1 MTSSLDAT
9 QMLPAPVWEDP
20 RVHLLDDI
28 WLLTLFVITLAVGV
42 PWFISALDVEVGA
55 AMLGLLALAGIHVA
69 FTALAARVH
78 ALTPWRRRGL
88 GALHAAGVI
97 LVALIWHYAGGLQNP
112 MFLLVFALPVT
123 GAIFL
128 SRWQPYFMA
137 AVATLA
143 VAAIALI
150 EAPELRWYASGL
162 NATGAWAAALLASFA
177 SELRAPF
184 PGFYAPTG
192 YFIVLLEVFAVLV
205 FACAAA
211 AEYVGTV
218 VDRLYAHVTSARGE
232 AERAQEL
239 WLGLVEG
246 LPVPALL
253 VDANTLQIICVSDR
267 LEPTFCSSGTPPA
280 VGGQLL
286 ETIQFSYPE
295 IIQELVTG
303 IGGSARNVVVRVG
316 PDLHVTSVH
325 VQHVSHH
332 GRRLALVL
340 IESATEEFHLRS
352 ALDNAEQAV
361 LVIDS
366 GARVLALNKPALS
379 LFPNARVGADACELL
394 AQPDTVPRWWEQ
406 GLAGRRKMHL
416 RILPRVF
423 QVTSSVVAVP
433 GEEERIHIVAFLP
446 VARADSLDPS
456 QTGLVLTRSPAV
468 HR

>member
-1 MTSSLDAT
+1 MTSLDAT
-9 QMLPAPVWEDP
+9 QVLPAPVWEDP

-42 PWFISALDVEVGA
+42 PWFVSSLDVEIGA
-55 AMLGLLALAGIHVA
+55 ALLGLLALAGIHVA

-78 ALTPWRRRGL
+78 ALTLWRRRGL
-88 GALHAAGVI
+88 GALHAAGVV

-128 SRWQPYFMA
+128 SRWQPYLMA

-143 VAAIALI
+143 VAAVALI
-150 EAPELRWYASGL
+150 EAPELRWYASGSH
-162 NATGAWAAALLASFA
+162 TGAWVAAALGSFT
-177 SELRAPF
+177 SGVRAPF

-205 FACAAA
+205 FACAVA

-218 VDRLYAHVTSARGE
+218 VDRLYTHVTSARGE

-253 VDANTLQIICVSDR
+253 VDANTLQIICASDR
-267 LEPTFCSSGTPPA
+267 LEPTYCASGAPPA
-280 VGGQLL
+280 VGGHLL
-286 ETIQFSYPE
+286 ETLSFTYPE

-303 IGGSARNVVVRVG
+303 IGGSARNVVLRVG
-316 PDLHVTSVH
+316 SDLRVTQVH

-332 GRRLALVL
+332 GRRFALML
-340 IESATEEFHLRS
+340 IDSVTEEFYLRS

-361 LVIDS
+361 LIIDS
-366 GARVLALNKPALS
+366 NARVLALNKPALS
-379 LFPNARVGADACELL
+379 LFPNASVGADAATLL
-394 AQPDTVPRWWEQ
+394 AQPDTPPRWWEQ
-406 GLAGRRKMHL
+406 GLVGRRKMHL
-416 RILPRVF
+416 RILPRIF
-423 QVTSSVVAVP
+423 QVTSSVVALP

-456 QTGLVLTRSPAV
+456 QTGVTTLTRSPAV

>member
-1 MTSSLDAT
+1 MTSLDET
-9 QMLPAPVWEDP
+9 QLLPAPVWEDP

-42 PWFISALDVEVGA
+42 PWFASSLDVEIGA
-55 AMLGLLALAGIHVA
+55 ALLGLLALAGIHVA

-88 GALHAAGVI
+88 GALHAAGVV

-123 GAIFL
+123 AAIFL
-128 SRWQPYFMA
+128 SRWQPYLMA

-143 VAAIALI
+143 VASVALI
-150 EAPELRWYASGL
+150 EAPELRWYASGF
-162 NATGAWAAALLASFA
+162 NGPGAWVAAALASFG
-177 SELRAPF
+177 SGLKTPF

-218 VDRLYAHVTSARGE
+218 VDRLYTHVASARGE

-253 VDANTLQIICVSDR
+253 VDANTLQIICASDK
-267 LEPTFCSSGTPPA
+267 LEPAFCAAGTPPA

-286 ETIQFSYPE
+286 ETLHFSYPE
-295 IIQELVTG
+295 IIQELVSG
-303 IGGSARNVVVRVG
+303 IGGSARNVVVHVG
-316 PDLHVTSVH
+316 PDLHITSVH

-332 GRRLALVL
+332 GRRFALML
-340 IESATEEFHLRS
+340 IGSATEEFHLRS

-379 LFPNARVGADACELL
+379 LFPNARIGADASALL
-394 AQPDTVPRWWEQ
+394 AQPDAPPRWWEQ
-406 GLAGRRKMHL
+406 GLVGRRKMHL

>member
-1 MTSSLDAT
+1 MTSLDET
-9 QMLPAPVWEDP
+9 QVLPTPVWEDP

-42 PWFISALDVEVGA
+42 PWFVSSLDVEIGA
-55 AMLGLLALAGIHVA
+55 ALLGLLALAAIHVA
-69 FTALAARVH
+69 FTALAAHVH

-88 GALHAAGVI
+88 GALHAAGVV
-97 LVALIWHYAGGLQNP
+97 LVAVIWHYAGGLQNP

-123 GAIFL
+123 AAIFL

-137 AVATLA
+137 AVAALA
-143 VAAIALI
+143 VASVALI

-162 NATGAWAAALLASFA
+162 NATGGWLAAALASLG
-177 SELRAPF
+177 SGLKAPF

-192 YFIVLLEVFAVLV
+192 YFVLLLEVFTVLV
-205 FACAAA
+205 FACAVA

-218 VDRLYAHVTSARGE
+218 VDRLYAHVTSARAE

-239 WLGLVEG
+239 WLGLIEG

-253 VDANTLQIICVSDR
+253 VDANTLQIVCASDT
-267 LEPTFCSSGTPPA
+267 LEPTFCASGAPPA
-280 VGGQLL
+280 VGAGLL
-286 ETIQFSYPE
+286 ETICFSYPE

-316 PDLHVTSVH
+316 ADLQVTQVH

-332 GRRLALVL
+332 GRRFALVL
-340 IESATEEFHLRS
+340 IESATEEFYLRS
-352 ALDNAEQAV
+352 TLDAAEQAI
-361 LVIDS
+361 LIIDS
-366 GARVLALNKPALS
+366 NARILALNKPALS
-379 LFPNARVGADACELL
+379 LFPNARVGADACAVL
-394 AQPDTVPRWWEQ
+394 AQPDAAPRWWEQ
-406 GLAGRRKMHL
+406 GLVGRRKMQL
-416 RILPRVF
+416 RILPRIF
-423 QVTSSVVAVP
+423 QVTSSVVALP

-446 VARADSLDPS
+446 VARADSLDPA
-456 QTGLVLTRSPAV
+456 QTGLTLTRSPAV